1 MRTSSFPWLYRH
13 FRERFLAGDG
23 ASESEGPEVTAVHVA
38 ACLGGPGVVIPFLLW
53 IKYIRLSL
61 VPVEVVIR
69 SSWWDRAF
77 FLTWS
82 MAITG
87 FVTLLLWDDLFP
99 DDIDYQ
105 NLLPLPVRVSEIFG
119 AKLAIVFLLL
129 AGFFVAT
136 NGISGI
142 MFPFFEGFSMPGG
155 IRLVT
160 AHALAVLAGSVWVFL
175 ALAGAQG
182 VLTAVLPA
190 GVFRRVSAA
199 LQTLAVV
206 GLLSMLLGFSAL
218 AERFADGNAS
228 ALLPPVWFLGLYD
241 RALGGK
247 GSDALAARALLA
259 LAIAFTA
266 FVVGYAASYR
276 RFVRRTLE
284 TARPGGAGDSLGN
297 RVFEALA
304 SRLFARDPTARAAFD
319 FSLVTLARSR
329 RHRLFLAGFA
339 GAGLAIA
346 LGGGLISPSNAPDP
360 ATLAIPLALTFFL
373 AVGLR
378 VVAEVPVDLPAHWII
393 RVGGDGRPDRLLEG
407 ARRAFL
413 MLAVLPP
420 ALLAAPGAVHA
431 WGAPAAVRQFLYD
444 AALGAVLVEILLVG
458 FRKAPFAAS
467 YVPGRANLK
476 VTILPWVGA
485 FLAYAY
491 ALAHLEAVLLG
502 RPFVFATFVAG
513 TLSLS
518 AILASRRRRLVRRLG
533 LSFED
538 PPDTPSMGLDD

>member
-1 MRTSSFPWLYRH
+1 MTSSFPWLYRH
-13 FRERFLAGDG
+13 FRERFLSGDG

-38 ACLGGPGVVIPFLLW
+38 ACLGGPGVVVPFLLW

-61 VPVEVVIR
+61 VPVDVVIR

-99 DDIDYQ
+99 DEIDYQ

-119 AKLAIVFLLL
+119 AKLLVVVLLL
-129 AGFFVAT
+129 GGFFAAT

-160 AHALAVLAGSVWVFL
+160 AHALAVLAGSLWVFF

-190 GVFRRVSAA
+190 SVFRRASAA

-206 GLLSMLLGFSAL
+206 GLLSMLLSFSAI

-228 ALLPPVWFLGLYD
+228 AWLPPVWFLGLYD
-241 RALGGK
+241 QALGGAR
-247 GSDALAARALLA
+247 SDALAARALLA
-259 LAIAFTA
+259 LAGALAA

-284 TARPGGAGDSLGN
+284 TPGPGGAGDFIGRRLLEG
-297 RVFEALA
+297 LA
-304 SRLFARDPTARAAFD
+304 SRLFARDPGARAVFD

-360 ATLAIPLALTFFL
+360 ATLALPLVLTFFL

-378 VVAEVPVDLPAHWII
+378 VVLEVPVDLPAHWII

-420 ALLAAPGAVHA
+420 ALLAVPGAVHA
-431 WGAPAAVRQFLYD
+431 WGVPPAVRQFLYD
-444 AALGAVLVEILLVG
+444 AALGALLVEILLVG

-491 ALAHLEAVLLG
+491 ALANLEAVLLG
-502 RPFVFATFVAG
+502 QPFVFAIFVAG
-513 TLSLS
+513 TLSLT